1 MGYQRRSTMP
11 DVTRHTAVLLMAMGG
26 PDCLENVE
34 PFLRDVRGGR
44 PTPLELVE
52 EIRERY
58 RATGGKSP
66 AVGITQAVAKKLEDQ
81 LNESSDRRYR
91 VYVGL
96 RHWHPFIKDTYAE
109 LLNESPEQI
118 IGVCMAPQQSSLS
131 TGAYRKKVEE
141 ARSAL
146 RDQTDI
152 TYVGSWNRH
161 PRLVA
166 AIMENIRL
174 GLQKFPADVRG
185 AVPVLFTAH
194 SLPQR
199 IVAMKD
205 PYPDE
210 VQGTVEAVTQLL
222 GNQPTYFAYQSQG
235 RSNEPWLGPTV
246 EDMLDAI
253 CRDGYRQVLVAP
265 IGFICDHVETLFD
278 IDIELRQVAVNKGM
292 QLERMAMLN
301 DSPALLQT
309 LHNVLASHESS
320 SCISS

>member
-1 MGYQRRSTMP
+1 MRETG
-11 DVTRHTAVLLMAMGG
+11 RHTAVLLMAMGG

-34 PFLRDVRGGR
+34 PFLLDVRGGR
-44 PTPLELVE
+44 PTPSALVE

-66 AVGITQAVAKKLEDQ
+66 AVGITQEVARKLEQQ
-81 LNESSDRRYR
+81 LNQSGGGRYR

-96 RHWHPFIKDTYAE
+96 RHWHPFIKETYAE
-109 LLNESPEQI
+109 LLKESPEQV

-141 ARSAL
+141 ARAGLS
-146 RDQTDI
+146 DQTPV

-161 PRLVA
+161 PHLVA
-166 AIMENIRL
+166 AIVTNIRQAL
-174 GLQKFPADVRG
+174 EKFPSEIRAT
-185 AVPVLFTAH
+185 VPVLFTAH
-194 SLPQR
+194 SLPER

-210 VQGTVEAVTQLL
+210 VRGTVEAVTEAL

-235 RSNEPWLGPTV
+235 RSSEPWLGPTV
-246 EDMLDAI
+246 EGMLDTIQQA
-253 CRDGYRQVLVAP
+253 RHRHVLVAP

-278 IDIELRQVAVNKGM
+278 IDIELKQLAVSKGLH
-292 QLERMAMLN
+292 LERMAMLN
-301 DSPALLQT
+301 DSPAMLET
-309 LHNVLASHESS
+309 LRDVLATHESS
-320 SCISS
+320 LYTPS

>member
-1 MGYQRRSTMP
+1 MSESR
-11 DVTRHTAVLLMAMGG
+11 RHTAVLLMAMGG

-34 PFLRDVRGGR
+34 PFLLDVRGGR
-44 PTPLELVE
+44 PTPPELVE

-66 AVGITQAVAKKLEDQ
+66 AVGITQEVAKKLERL
-81 LNESSDRRYR
+81 LNECGDGRYR

-96 RHWHPFIKDTYAE
+96 RHWHPFIKETYAE
-109 LLNESPEQI
+109 LLKDLPEQV

-141 ARSAL
+141 ARTGL
-146 RDQTDI
+146 EDHTPV

-161 PRLVA
+161 PRLIT
-166 AIMENIRL
+166 AIVENIRL
-174 GLQKFPADVRG
+174 GLQTFPADVR
-185 AVPVLFTAH
+185 ATVPVLFTAH
-194 SLPQR
+194 SLPER

-210 VQGTVEAVTQLL
+210 VKGTVEAVTNAL

-246 EDMLDAI
+246 EAMLEVIQQAGH
-253 CRDGYRQVLVAP
+253 RHVLVAP

-278 IDIELRQVAVNKGM
+278 IDIELKQLAVSKGL
-292 QLERMAMLN
+292 QLERMPMLN
-301 DSPALLQT
+301 DSAAILET
-309 LHNVLASHESS
+309 LRDVLAAHESTPCLPS
-320 SCISS
+320 

>member
-1 MGYQRRSTMP
+1 MTDTR
-11 DVTRHTAVLLMAMGG
+11 RHTAVLLMAMGG

-44 PTPLELVE
+44 PTSPELVE

-66 AVGITQAVAKKLEDQ
+66 AVEITQKVAKKLERQ
-81 LNESSDRRYR
+81 LNDSGEGQYR

-109 LLNESPEQI
+109 LLKESPEQI

-141 ARSAL
+141 ARAGL
-146 RDQTDI
+146 EDQTPV

-166 AIMENIRL
+166 AIIENIRQAL
-174 GLQKFPADVRG
+174 DKFPSEVRA

-194 SLPQR
+194 SLPER

-210 VQGTVEAVTQLL
+210 VKATVEAVTGSL
-222 GNQPTYFAYQSQG
+222 GSQPTYFAYQSQG

-246 EDMLDAI
+246 ESMLETIQKA
-253 CRDGYRQVLVAP
+253 GHKHVLVAP

-278 IDIELRQVAVNKGM
+278 IDIELKQLAVSKGLH
-292 QLERMAMLN
+292 LERMAMLN
-301 DSPALLQT
+301 DSSAMLET
-309 LHNVLASHESS
+309 LRDVLAAHESS
-320 SCISS
+320 LCTPS

>member
-1 MGYQRRSTMP
+1 MAPSQG
-11 DVTRHTAVLLMAMGG
+11 HTAVLLMAMGG

-34 PFLRDVRGGR
+34 PFLLDVRGGR
-44 PTPLELVE
+44 PTPPELVE

-66 AVGITQAVAKKLEDQ
+66 AVGITQEVAKKLEQQ
-81 LNESSDRRYR
+81 LNQSGDGRYR

-96 RHWHPFIKDTYAE
+96 RHWHPFIKETYAE
-109 LLNESPEQI
+109 LLKESPDQV

-141 ARSAL
+141 ARSGLA
-146 RDQTDI
+146 DQTSV

-161 PRLVA
+161 PKLIT
-166 AIMENIRL
+166 AIVERIRQ
-174 GLQKFPADVRG
+174 GFQKFPADVRA

-194 SLPQR
+194 SLPER

-210 VQGTVEAVTQLL
+210 VKGTVEAVRQHL

-235 RSNEPWLGPTV
+235 RSSEPWLGPTV
-246 EDMLDAI
+246 EDTLEMM
-253 CRDGYRQVLVAP
+253 CRSGHRHVLVAP

-278 IDIELRQVAVNKGM
+278 IDIELKQLAVSKGM

-301 DSPALLQT
+301 DAPLLIET
-309 LHNVLASHESS
+309 LRDILATHESS
-320 SCISS
+320 LRVQS